1 MSAAQRH
8 CHILIGLCYGSPV
21 FHLLKWGVTEE
32 SALTL
37 IWVSFLPQALQDA
50 VNLKMK
56 NDKVVLAIQTEL
68 DNDFYN
74 MMRRTFWVD
83 ITRGMET
90 SK

>member
-1 MSAAQRH
+1 
-8 CHILIGLCYGSPV
+8 
-21 FHLLKWGVTEE
+21 
-32 SALTL
+32 LTL

-56 NDKVVLAIQTEL
+56 NDKVVLVIQTEL
-68 DNDFYN
+68 DNDFDN

-90 SK
+90 TK